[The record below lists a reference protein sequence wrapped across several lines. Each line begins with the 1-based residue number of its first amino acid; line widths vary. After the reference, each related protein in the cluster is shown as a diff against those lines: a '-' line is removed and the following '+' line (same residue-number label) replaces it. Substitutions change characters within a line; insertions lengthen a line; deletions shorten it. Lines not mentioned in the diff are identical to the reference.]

1 MLVLREKAPDFPQS
15 TKKRSPREMESIREI
30 KEREELKKGILY
42 SHLWTSGLTTEWCVH
57 GSDLRVAKT
66 HPTESSLER
75 GAWTYPD
82 WLPAKTRISTFSIEF
97 NQDPKFHHIIFRRF
111 KNTIQNEA
119 AYQEARNILTRWEK
133 TTEPKPK
140 VIHIHYISYCG
151 SVFVLIMG
159 TTFAWNSLPHI
170 WNVIF

>member
-1 MLVLREKAPDFPQS
+1 MFLGLNTTLFEIWRCMLVLREKAPDFPQS
-15 TKKRSPREMESIREI
+15 TKKRSSREMESIREI

-42 SHLWTSGLTTEWCVH
+42 SHLWTSGLTTEQCVH

-82 WLPAKTRISTFSIEF
+82 WLPAKTKISTFSIEF
-97 NQDPKFHHIIFRRF
+97 NQDPKFHHTIFRRF

-119 AYQEARNILTRWEK
+119 AYQEPENL
-133 TTEPKPK
+133 
-140 VIHIHYISYCG
+140 
-151 SVFVLIMG
+151 
-159 TTFAWNSLPHI
+159 NSHGKRQQNPSLK
-170 WNVIF
+170 